1 MEQHRQP
8 EVGEG
13 LEALFSPRAIAIYGA
28 SDDVTKIGGRPL
40 QFLLKY
46 GYCGAIYPIN
56 HKAATV
62 QGLPAYASVAHTPE
76 VPELVVVA
84 VPPGS
89 VVGAV
94 REVLRGADACVVLFG
109 PRPDARLPFCAAA
122 TKQIIAS
129 MRTQS
134 LPRLIVVTGAMIGDM
149 PGNVAITM
157 RLMRLMVQ
165 RGAHEGMVED
175 RVEQERLV
183 RTSGLEGWTLV
194 KPPRLTDDAPSEAV
208 DMAPDLSIGM
218 RSRISRA
225 ALAAA
230 LVREVQSPQ
239 HAQQAVYVAQR

>member
-1 MEQHRQP
+1 MI
-8 EVGEG
+8 VSV
-13 LEALFSPRAIAIYGA
+13 FGA
-28 SDDVTKIGGRPL
+28 SGRTGHAFIEAASAAGLSLRLHYRAKPSD
-40 QFLLKY
+40 QV
-46 GYCGAIYPIN
+46 PTS
-56 HKAATV
+56 ATV
-62 QGLPAYASVAHTPE
+62 
-76 VPELVVVA
+76 
-84 VPPGS
+84 
-89 VVGAV
+89 VVGSLNDPTAV

-109 PRPDARLPFCAAA
+109 PRPDARIPFCAAA

-129 MRTQS
+129 MRIQS
-134 LPRLIVVTGAMIGDM
+134 LQRLIVVTGAMVGEM

-183 RTSGLEGWTLV
+183 RTSRLEGWTVV
-194 KPPRLTDDAPSEAV
+194 KPPRLTDDPPSDAV
-208 DMAPDLSIGM
+208 EMAPDLSIGM

-239 HAQQAVYVAQR
+239 HAQQSVYVAQR